1 MSKHHTSLTV
11 MSQRVI
17 SYLAQRLVDGIPG
30 EHVMEELRNWRVHPH
45 GEGYTTATLS
55 SIASL
60 VRTAAVEQRAKQRE
74 HVDMPNLS
82 AFKLRD
88 EEVIALT
95 RARQQ
100 AQLRKNESL
109 LVVPDTRRLL
119 DTMATML
126 ASSDCSTS
134 SIGKLALP
142 LLIFSGRRMTEVLSF
157 RSSFLPAA
165 HPMYCCFSGAL
176 KKRGDTSTYTIP
188 LLCEYAVFRRG
199 LDALRHAQMKDTRN
213 THGPAAF
220 LTNQQVK
227 RRYGTALVREM
238 RRVDRGLPERC
249 RVHDLRA
256 IYAHIVYVV
265 FRCSESLP
273 RTFMRI
279 LCHSQLDE
287 MLNYSSVHLEGVDEL
302 LRGSFGAAQYGL
314 FSQ

>member
-1 MSKHHTSLTV
+1 MSKHHTYLTV

-30 EHVMEELRNWRVHPH
+30 EHVMEELR
-45 GEGYTTATLS
+45 GEGYATATLS
-55 SIASL
+55 SVASL
-60 VRTAAVEQRAKQRE
+60 VRTAAVEQRA

-88 EEVIALT
+88 DEVITLT
-95 RARQQ
+95 RARKQ

-126 ASSDCSTS
+126 ASSNGSTS
-134 SIGKLALP
+134 SIGKLAIP
-142 LLIFSGRRMTEVLSF
+142 LLFFSGRRMTEVLSF

-165 HPMYCCFSGAL
+165 HPMYCSFSGAL
-176 KKRGDTSTYTIP
+176 KKRGDTSVYTIP
-188 LLCEYAVFRRG
+188 LLCEYTTFRRG
-199 LDALRHAQMKDTRN
+199 LDALRRAQMKDTRN
-213 THGPAAF
+213 THGPAPF

-227 RRYGTALVREM
+227 RRYGTALVRDM
-238 RRVDRGLPERC
+238 RRIDRGLPERC

-265 FRCSESLP
+265 YTCSESLP

-302 LRGSFGAAQYGL
+302 LRGSYGRLLLYAQ
-314 FSQ
+314 QER